1 MKVDVRLIV
10 DCSLIVF
17 FYGVLVYLGGLFS
30 DVDNVVNIDLNEI
43 IVLLGSFWVFLDSVR
58 FSDIEYRKV

>member
-17 FYGVLVYLGGLFS
+17 FYGVLVYLDGLFS